1 MFKLLRSHWLDLKL
15 WNMQF
20 WDHTFWNCRHV
31 VCIWYIRVIWFK
43 HFEFICLVYS
53 FGFIWQVMWSNNM
66 HDHPV
71 VKADNFRLVFIL
83 QPFRGFAFFLFSSL
97 FFASLCH
104 SCFFSFL
111 FIYLMPEEDACH
123 CCCYCCDAGIVFVS
137 RYIAH
142 DVKMC
147 LLLEHL
153 FSEQFSRSST
163 FQRHC

>member
-1 MFKLLRSHWLDLKL
+1 
-15 WNMQF
+15 
-20 WDHTFWNCRHV
+20 
-31 VCIWYIRVIWFK
+31 
-43 HFEFICLVYS
+43 
-53 FGFIWQVMWSNNM
+53 M

-71 VKADNFRLVFIL
+71 VKADNFRLALREIGGAW
-83 QPFRGFAFFLFSSL
+83 RGGALSAASAREFGLLFSSL

-123 CCCYCCDAGIVFVS
+123 CCYCCDAGLVFVS

-147 LLLEHL
+147 FLLEHL
-153 FSEQFSRSST
+153 FLSNLADQAFFSVIVKQWLLLRLILVMD
-163 FQRHC
+163 